1 LARALFPYKQTLM
14 ISEEIKA
21 LYDLT
26 EDVLLSWLDQM
37 PTDRREKKALELLS
51 DAGQSLH
58 SACVNLGIGGD
69 D

>member
-1 LARALFPYKQTLM
+1 M
-14 ISEEIKA
+14 VDEEIKA

-26 EDVLLSWLDQM
+26 EDVLLLWLDNM

-51 DAGQSLH
+51 DSCQSLH

-69 D
+69 E

>member
-1 LARALFPYKQTLM
+1 M

-26 EDVLLSWLDQM
+26 EDVLLNWIDDV
-37 PTDRREKKALELLS
+37 PTDRRELKALELLA

-58 SACVNLGIGGD
+58 SACVNMGVILD
-69 D
+69 E

>member
-1 LARALFPYKQTLM
+1 M

-26 EDVLLSWLDQM
+26 EDVLLLWLDDV

-51 DAGQSLH
+51 DSCQSL
-58 SACVNLGIGGD
+58 SAACLNLGVILD
-69 D
+69 E

>member
-1 LARALFPYKQTLM
+1 M

-26 EDVLLSWLDQM
+26 EDVLLLWLDDV
-37 PTDRREKKALELLS
+37 PTDKLS
-51 DAGQSLH
+51 DSCQSLH

-69 D
+69 E